1 MLVNCSGQGL
11 TSFPRVRAHKVKE
24 AGCVF
29 AHNFLISKDIPLGTT
44 ADDSA
49 GPFAKQFGRGI
60 QFNLNKEEDKTTGQ
74 KKQEKSCS

>member
-1 MLVNCSGQGL
+1 MC
-11 TSFPRVRAHKVKE
+11 
-24 AGCVF
+24 F
-29 AHNFLISKDIPLGTT
+29 AHNCNFLISKDIPSGTT
-44 ADDSA
+44 ADDST